1 MANALFDEMRE
12 GGHDV
17 EVVIREGKEVIR
29 MLKQVILADIMLQNK
44 SNGKLMIKKE
54 KVDFVIKW
62 EKQSKNMLED
72 GDLGPKK
79 GDEYF
84 PQLKI
89 SYLF

>member
-1 MANALFDEMRE
+1 
-12 GGHDV
+12 
-17 EVVIREGKEVIR
+17 
-29 MLKQVILADIMLQNK
+29 
-44 SNGKLMIKKE
+44 MIKKE

>member
-1 MANALFDEMRE
+1 MRE

-29 MLKQVILADIMLQNK
+29 MLKRVILADIMLQNK
-44 SNGKLMIKKE
+44 SNGKLMTKKE
-54 KVDFVIKW
+54 KVDFIIKW

-72 GDLGPKK
+72 GGLGPKK
-79 GDEYF
+79 GDAYF